1 MTEQVYNSSSNPT
14 SNKSAEASIIP
25 LQLNQTELKTKRIR
39 ILRILAVKTAS
50 LLRWNLLKFEK
61 EYYIL
66 FIVFCIFFSLLI
78 SFRIPVAVMSDLL
91 HIFLRYA
98 MNINEQKLHSQLEIE
113 KLDNYSLFALQLLHR
128 WCIRI
133 IVFSKYP
140 KRPQTKTAIINV

>member
-1 MTEQVYNSSSNPT
+1 
-14 SNKSAEASIIP
+14 
-25 LQLNQTELKTKRIR
+25 
-39 ILRILAVKTAS
+39 
-50 LLRWNLLKFEK
+50 
-61 EYYIL
+61 
-66 FIVFCIFFSLLI
+66 
-78 SFRIPVAVMSDLL
+78 MSDLL

-133 IVFSKYP
+133 IVFSKFP